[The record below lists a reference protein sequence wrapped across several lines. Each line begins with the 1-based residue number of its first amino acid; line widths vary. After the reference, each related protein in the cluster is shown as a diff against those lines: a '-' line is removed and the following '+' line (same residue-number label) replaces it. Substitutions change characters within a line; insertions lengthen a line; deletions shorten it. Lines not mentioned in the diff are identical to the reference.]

1 MKITI
6 SKSLAVFG
14 AAVTTTFVA
23 TIAVMTFTLQTV
35 KIEGE
40 EYNRIIVGKELVADI
55 QTPPLFLIE
64 AYLLASEMEIDNK
77 LAAENLSRLEELK
90 NEYDE
95 RVTYWRGAD
104 LPDHIKQI
112 IDTEI
117 TPASDSFWRDINE
130 KFLTAETSGD
140 QQMRQEAMAQLRSD
154 FIKQKEAVD
163 DLAVAATRYLEESEK
178 LAHDHAVLY
187 SGLATITAAIAVLTL
202 IGGLLI
208 FRRRAILPLVKLS
221 HYMIALAEG
230 DQQAEVPFAKRT
242 DEMGDMAR
250 SVAVFRQQGIEKIR
264 AENENRQ
271 QSERIEAE
279 KAARLEH
286 QTREAESLQ
295 AVVEQLGA
303 GLERLSQFN
312 IRETLDEPFEARFEQ
327 LRHDFNKSLAAF
339 QETMSQVLDKTRE
352 IQASADALQGSSD
365 QLANRTEQQAAA
377 LEETAAALEQITT
390 NVKHSTE
397 RTSETRNKTRSAR
410 QNVEASTTVVQEAI
424 DAMQRIEQASG
435 QIGNITNV
443 IDEIAFQ
450 TNLLALN
457 AGVEAARAGE
467 AGKGFAV
474 VAQEVRELA
483 QRSASAAKEI
493 KELIARSGQEVSGG
507 VDLVKRT
514 GKALQEIEADITS
527 IAGDV
532 DAIALAAGEQ
542 STGLIEINQ
551 AINQM
556 DTITQQNAAMVE
568 ETTAATHSLAGE
580 VAVLVQ
586 LVGQFVF
593 NRRSK
598 VRDTPEDRARTL
610 AMRGGATRSAEAA

>member
-6 SKSLAVFG
+6 AKSLLVFG
-14 AAVTTTFVA
+14 AAVAATFATT
-23 TIAVMTFTLQTV
+23 IGVMTFTLEKV
-35 KIEGE
+35 KIEGP
-40 EYNRIIVGKELVADI
+40 EYRQIIAGKDLVADI
-55 QTPPLFLIE
+55 LPPPLFLVE
-64 AYLLASEMEIDNK
+64 AYMLASEIEIESS
-77 LAAENLSRLEELK
+77 LAADNLPRIEQLK
-90 NEYDE
+90 VDYEDRMN
-95 RVTYWRGAD
+95 VWRTSN
-104 LPDHIKQI
+104 LPDELKQI
-112 IDTEI
+112 IETQI
-117 TPASDSFWRDINE
+117 TPAAESFWRGMQEEFIP
-130 KFLTAETSGD
+130 AQASGD
-140 QQMRQEAMAQLRSD
+140 EQARSAAIARMRTD
-154 FIKQKEAVD
+154 FQTQKQAIES
-163 DLAVAATRYLEESEK
+163 LVAAATTYLAASEK
-178 LAHDHAVLY
+178 TAHDHTVLY
-187 SGLATITAAIAVLTL
+187 SIIAFSTAALSVLTL
-202 IGGLLI
+202 IAGLFL
-208 FRRRAILPLVKLS
+208 FRRRAITPLAGLS
-221 HYMIALAEG
+221 TYMTSLADG
-230 DQQAEVPFAKRT
+230 DLETEVPFAKRE

-264 AENENRQ
+264 AENEIRQ
-271 QSERIEAE
+271 QSVRIEAE
-279 KAARLEH
+279 KAARLEN
-286 QTREAESLQ
+286 QMRESESLQ
-295 AVVEQLGA
+295 LVVEQLGA

-312 IRETLDEPFEARFEQ
+312 IRETLDEPFEAKFEQ
-327 LRHDFNKSLAAF
+327 LRHDFNKSLTVF

-514 GKALQEIEADITS
+514 GQALQEIEADITG

-542 STGLIEINQ
+542 STGLMEINQ

-598 VRDTPEDRARTL
+598 VRDTPEEKARTL
-610 AMRGGATRSAEAA
+610 AMRGGAAQSAKAA

>member
-6 SKSLAVFG
+6 AKSLLVFG
-14 AAVTTTFVA
+14 ASVAATFA
-23 TIAVMTFTLQTV
+23 ITIGMMTFTLEKV
-35 KIEGE
+35 KIEGPD
-40 EYNRIIVGKELVADI
+40 YRQIIAGKDLVADI
-55 QTPPLFLIE
+55 MSPPMFLIE
-64 AYLLASEMEIDNK
+64 AYLLASEIEIENT
-77 LAAENLSRLEELK
+77 LAAENLPRIEQLQADYEDRLS
-90 NEYDE
+90 
-95 RVTYWRGAD
+95 VWRASN
-104 LPDHIKQI
+104 LPDNLKQI
-112 IDTEI
+112 IETEI
-117 TPASDSFWRDINE
+117 TPAADSFWHDMHEEFIP
-130 KFLTAETSGD
+130 AEASGD
-140 QQMRQEAMAQLRSD
+140 EQARSAAIMRMRED
-154 FIKQKEAVD
+154 FETQKQAVET
-163 DLAVAATRYLEESEK
+163 LFAAATRYLKNAETT
-178 LAHDHAVLY
+178 AHDHTVLY
-187 SGLATITAAIAVLTL
+187 SKIALSTAALAIVTL
-202 IGGLLI
+202 LGGLFL
-208 FRRRAILPLVKLS
+208 FRRRAISPLVGLS
-221 HYMIALAEG
+221 NYMAALAEG
-230 DQQAEVPFAKRT
+230 DLDTKVPFTNRQ

-271 QSERIEAE
+271 QSEQIEAE
-279 KAARLEH
+279 KAARHEN
-286 QTREAESLQ
+286 QAREAKSLQ

-312 IRETLDEPFEARFEQ
+312 IRETLDAPFEPKFEQ

-339 QETMSQVLDKTRE
+339 QETMSKVLEKTRE

-377 LEETAAALEQITT
+377 LEETAAALEQITI

-397 RTSETRNKTRSAR
+397 RTSETRGKTRSAR
-410 QNVEASTTVVQEAI
+410 QNVETSTTVVQQAI
-424 DAMQRIEQASG
+424 DAMQRIEQTSG

-483 QRSASAAKEI
+483 QRSANAAKEI
-493 KELIARSGQEVSGG
+493 KELIAHSGQEVSGG

-514 GKALQEIEADITS
+514 GQALQEIEADITG

-532 DAIALAAGEQ
+532 DAIALAANEQ
-542 STGLIEINQ
+542 STGLLEINQ

-580 VAVLVQ
+580 VSILVQ

-593 NRRSK
+593 NRRNR
-598 VRDTPEDRARTL
+598 VRDTPEDMAKTL
-610 AMRGGATRSAEAA
+610 AMRGGTARSAKAA

>member
-6 SKSLAVFG
+6 ARSLLVFG
-14 AAVTTTFVA
+14 AAVAATFATT
-23 TIAVMTFTLQTV
+23 IGVMTFTLEKV
-35 KIEGE
+35 KIEGP
-40 EYNRIIVGKELVADI
+40 EYRQIIAGKDIVADI
-55 QTPPLFLIE
+55 LPPPMFLIE
-64 AYLLASEMEIDNK
+64 AYLLASEIEIDSA
-77 LAAENLSRLEELK
+77 LAADNLPRIEQLQADYEDRLS
-90 NEYDE
+90 
-95 RVTYWRGAD
+95 VWRNSN
-104 LPDHIKQI
+104 LPDELKQI
-112 IDTEI
+112 IETQI
-117 TPASDSFWRDINE
+117 TPAANSFWRDMHDEFIPAQASGDE
-130 KFLTAETSGD
+130 QARSAAITRMREDFQAQKQAIETLVTAATSYLAKAET
-140 QQMRQEAMAQLRSD
+140 
-154 FIKQKEAVD
+154 
-163 DLAVAATRYLEESEK
+163 T
-178 LAHDHAVLY
+178 AHDHAVLY
-187 SGLATITAAIAVLTL
+187 STIALSTAALAILTL
-202 IGGLLI
+202 LGGLFL
-208 FRRRAILPLVKLS
+208 FRRRAITPLTGLS
-221 HYMIALAEG
+221 NYMASLAEG
-230 DQQAEVPFAKRT
+230 DLETEVPFAERE

-264 AENENRQ
+264 AENEIRQ

-286 QTREAESLQ
+286 QTRESESLQ

-312 IRETLDEPFEARFEQ
+312 IRETLDEPFEAKFEQ
-327 LRHDFNKSLAAF
+327 LRHDFNKSLTVF

-377 LEETAAALEQITT
+377 LEETAAALEEITT
-390 NVKHSTE
+390 NVRQSTE
-397 RTSETRNKTRSAR
+397 RTSETRGKTRNAR
-410 QNVEASTTVVQEAI
+410 QNVATSTTVVQEAI

-483 QRSASAAKEI
+483 QRSANAAKEI
-493 KELIARSGQEVSGG
+493 KDLIAHSGQEVSGG
-507 VDLVKRT
+507 VELVKRT
-514 GKALQEIEADITS
+514 GQALQEIEADITG

-532 DAIALAAGEQ
+532 EAIALAANEQ
-542 STGLIEINQ
+542 STGLLEINQ
-551 AINQM
+551 AISQM

-598 VRDTPEDRARTL
+598 VRDTPEEKTRTL
-610 AMRGGATRSAEAA
+610 AMRGGTARSAEAA

>member
-1 MKITI
+1 M
-6 SKSLAVFG
+6 
-14 AAVTTTFVA
+14 
-23 TIAVMTFTLQTV
+23 MTFTLEKV
-35 KIEGE
+35 KIEGPD
-40 EYNRIIVGKELVADI
+40 YRQIIAGKDLVADI
-55 QTPPLFLIE
+55 MSPPMFLIE
-64 AYLLASEMEIDNK
+64 AYLLASEIEIENT
-77 LAAENLSRLEELK
+77 LAAENLPRIEQLQADYEDRLS
-90 NEYDE
+90 
-95 RVTYWRGAD
+95 VWRASN
-104 LPDHIKQI
+104 LPDNLKQI
-112 IDTEI
+112 IETEI
-117 TPASDSFWRDINE
+117 TPAADSFWHDMHEEFIP
-130 KFLTAETSGD
+130 AEASGD
-140 QQMRQEAMAQLRSD
+140 EQARSAAIMRMRED
-154 FIKQKEAVD
+154 FETQKQAVET
-163 DLAVAATRYLEESEK
+163 LFAAATRYLKNAETT
-178 LAHDHAVLY
+178 AHDHTVLY
-187 SGLATITAAIAVLTL
+187 SKIALSTAALAIVTL
-202 IGGLLI
+202 LGGLFL
-208 FRRRAILPLVKLS
+208 FRRRAISPLVGLS
-221 HYMIALAEG
+221 NYMAALAEG
-230 DQQAEVPFAKRT
+230 DLDTKVPFTNRQ

-271 QSERIEAE
+271 QSEQIEAE
-279 KAARLEH
+279 KAARHEN
-286 QTREAESLQ
+286 QAREAKSLQ

-312 IRETLDEPFEARFEQ
+312 IRETLDAPFEPKFEQ

-339 QETMSQVLDKTRE
+339 QETMSKVLEKTRE

-377 LEETAAALEQITT
+377 LEETAAALEQITI

-397 RTSETRNKTRSAR
+397 RTSETRGKTRSAR
-410 QNVEASTTVVQEAI
+410 QNVETSTTVVQQAI
-424 DAMQRIEQASG
+424 DAMQRIEQTSG

-483 QRSASAAKEI
+483 QRSANAAKEI
-493 KELIARSGQEVSGG
+493 KELIAHSGQEVSGG

-514 GKALQEIEADITS
+514 GQALQEIEADITG

-532 DAIALAAGEQ
+532 DAIALAANEQ
-542 STGLIEINQ
+542 STGLLEINQ

-580 VAVLVQ
+580 VSILVQ

-593 NRRSK
+593 NRRNR
-598 VRDTPEDRARTL
+598 VRDTPEDMAKTL
-610 AMRGGATRSAEAA
+610 AMRGGTARSAKAA

>member
-6 SKSLAVFG
+6 ARSLLVFG
-14 AAVTTTFVA
+14 AAVAATFATT
-23 TIAVMTFTLQTV
+23 IGVMTFTLEKV
-35 KIEGE
+35 KIEGP
-40 EYNRIIVGKELVADI
+40 EYRQIIAGKDLVADI
-55 QTPPLFLIE
+55 LPPPMFLIE
-64 AYLLASEMEIDNK
+64 AYLLASEIEIENA
-77 LAAENLSRLEELK
+77 LAADNLPRIEQLQADYEDRLS
-90 NEYDE
+90 
-95 RVTYWRGAD
+95 VWRASN
-104 LPDHIKQI
+104 LPDELKQI
-112 IDTEI
+112 IETRI
-117 TPASDSFWRDINE
+117 TPAAGSFWRDMHEEFIP
-130 KFLTAETSGD
+130 AQASGD
-140 QQMRQEAMAQLRSD
+140 EQARSAAIKRMREDFQAQ
-154 FIKQKEAVD
+154 KQAIET
-163 DLAVAATRYLEESEK
+163 LVAAATSYLAKAEK
-178 LAHDHAVLY
+178 TAHDHAVLY
-187 SGLATITAAIAVLTL
+187 SLIAFATAGLAISTL
-202 IGGLLI
+202 LGGLFL
-208 FRRRAILPLVKLS
+208 FRRRAITPLTGLS
-221 HYMIALAEG
+221 IYMASLADG
-230 DQQAEVPFAKRT
+230 DLETEVPFAQRE

-264 AENENRQ
+264 AENEIRQ

-286 QTREAESLQ
+286 QTRESASLQ

-312 IRETLDEPFEARFEQ
+312 IRETLDEPFEAKFEQ
-327 LRHDFNKSLAAF
+327 LRHDFNKSLTVF

-377 LEETAAALEQITT
+377 LEETAAALEQITI

-410 QNVEASTTVVQEAI
+410 QNVETSTTVVQEAI
-424 DAMQRIEQASG
+424 DAMHRIEQASG

-483 QRSASAAKEI
+483 QRSANAAKEI
-493 KELIARSGQEVSGG
+493 KELIAHSGQEVSGG

-514 GKALQEIEADITS
+514 GQALQEIEADITG

-532 DAIALAAGEQ
+532 DAIALAANEQ
-542 STGLIEINQ
+542 STGLLEINQ

-598 VRDTPEDRARTL
+598 VRDTPEEKARTL
-610 AMRGGATRSAEAA
+610 AMRGGAARSAEAA